1 MLDNLTWAQ
10 VLADPI
16 IQAATLAVVG
26 VIVTRIV
33 LRPYPSLK
41 LIGQVFFFASLTIL
55 LLYHDIV
62 PYEVGPPQDSTIERA
77 FVALAKI
84 VWWTNAAWALVG
96 FVRVFLIF
104 ERQPREGRLVQ
115 DLVVGLIYLG
125 VILSVVAYVFSFPV
139 GTLIATSGV
148 FAIILG
154 LAMQST
160 LSDVFSG
167 IALNLG
173 RPYSLGDWIVL
184 NDGIEGRVV
193 ETNWRST
200 HLLNGTNDLV
210 VLPNSFLAKV
220 GLTNLSSPDR
230 SHGVTLPVRIVPAI
244 LPSAT
249 ADIMRTVLLS
259 SNSILAEPSPSVQI
273 KSLNADAIELELS
286 FRVKDLGQI
295 VPARNEIF
303 DLIYRHIKAA
313 GLTLARPL
321 DVAGPP
327 PVQAQSEEL
336 LTSHRTTPLKL
347 LDAVPLFAPLTEDEK
362 ETLAASMSRRTYR
375 KDAVVLEQG
384 DTVASLMIVRS
395 GALVATRQEGHREIE
410 LGRLA
415 PGDYF
420 GESGLLIGAGE
431 AASLRALTFVVVY
444 EIDQASLAPLL
455 HDRPGIAEELAM
467 TLSRRIETGRHSFV
481 TAEKVLNGGSVS
493 SLVTRIR
500 HLFKV
505 PHVE

>member
-1 MLDNLTWAQ
+1 MLDNLTWSG
-10 VLADPI
+10 VLADPVV
-16 IQAATLAVVG
+16 QAGTLAVVG
-26 VIVTRIV
+26 AVITRIA
-33 LRPYPSLK
+33 LRPFPSWK
-41 LIGQVFFFASLTIL
+41 LAGQVFFFAALTVL

-62 PYEVGPPQDSTIERA
+62 PYEVGPAPASTFERV
-77 FVALAKI
+77 FIALAKV
-84 VWWTNAAWALVG
+84 VWWINAAWALIA

-115 DLVVGLIYLG
+115 DLVIGLIYLG
-125 VILSVVAYVFSFPV
+125 AILSVVAYVFSFPV

-148 FAIILG
+148 LAVILG

-173 RPYSLGDWIVL
+173 RPYTIGDWIVL

-200 HLLNGTNDLV
+200 HLLNGSNDLV
-210 VLPNSFLAKV
+210 ILPNSFLAKV

-230 SHGVTLPVRIVPAI
+230 SHGATLTVRVVPTI
-244 LPSAT
+244 GPSAII
-249 ADIMRTVLLS
+249 DVMRAVLLS
-259 SNSILAEPSPSVQI
+259 SDSILAEPKPGVQI
-273 KSLNADAIELELS
+273 KSLTSDAVELELS
-286 FRVKDLGQI
+286 FRVRDIGQTG
-295 VPARNEIF
+295 PAKNEIF

-313 GLTLARPL
+313 GLILARPL
-321 DVAGPP
+321 DGAGPP
-327 PVQAQSEEL
+327 PDQLQSEEVMRP
-336 LTSHRTTPLKL
+336 HRPTPLKL
-347 LDAVPLFAPLTEDEK
+347 LDAIPLFSSLTEDEK
-362 ETLAASMSRRTYR
+362 ETLAASMTRRTFK
-375 KDAVVLEQG
+375 KDAILIEQG

-395 GALVATRQEGHREIE
+395 GALIATRQEGHKEIE

-420 GESGLLIGAGE
+420 GESGLLIGVGE

-444 EIDQASLAPLL
+444 EIAQASLTPLL
-455 HDRPGIAEELAM
+455 HDRPAIAEELAA
-467 TLSRRIETGRHSFV
+467 TLAHRIETGQHSFA
-481 TAEKVLNGGSVS
+481 AEGATLHGRSVS

-505 PHVE
+505 PQ

>member
-1 MLDNLTWAQ
+1 MLEDLTWSRM
-10 VLADPI
+10 LADPGF
-16 IQAATLAVVG
+16 QAGTLAVVG
-26 VIVTRIV
+26 AVVTRIA
-33 LRPYPSLK
+33 LRPFPSWK
-41 LIGQVFFFASLTIL
+41 LAGQVFFFAALTVL
-55 LLYHDIV
+55 LLYHEIV
-62 PYEVGPPQDSTIERA
+62 PYQVGPASGSTFERV
-77 FVALAKI
+77 FIALAKV
-84 VWWTNAAWALVG
+84 VWWINAAWALIG

-125 VILSVVAYVFSFPV
+125 TILSVVAYVFSFPV

-154 LAMQST
+154 LALQST

-173 RPYSLGDWIVL
+173 RPYMIGDWIVL

-230 SHGVTLPVRIVPAI
+230 THGVTLTVRIVPTI
-244 LPSAT
+244 GPSAII
-249 ADIMRTVLLS
+249 DVMRTVLLS
-259 SNSILAEPSPSVQI
+259 SGAILTEPKPGVQI
-273 KSLNADAIELELS
+273 KSMNADAIEVDLS
-286 FRVKDLGQI
+286 FRVRDIGQAG
-295 VPARNEIF
+295 PAKNEIF
-303 DLIYRHIKAA
+303 DLVYRHTRAS
-313 GLTLARPL
+313 GLTLARPI
-321 DVAGPP
+321 DAAGPP
-327 PVQAQSEEL
+327 PNQLQVEEMAKP
-336 LTSHRTTPLKL
+336 HRPTPLRL
-347 LDAVPLFAPLTEDEK
+347 LDAISLFAPLTEDEK
-362 ETLAASMSRRTYR
+362 ETLAASMSRRTFK
-375 KDAVVLEQG
+375 KDSILIEQG

-420 GESGLLIGAGE
+420 GESGLLIGVGE

-444 EIDQASLAPLL
+444 EIDQTSLTPLL
-455 HDRPGIAEELAM
+455 HDRPGIAEELAA
-467 TLSRRIETGRHSFV
+467 TLSRRIETGQHSFV
-481 TAEKVLNGGSVS
+481 TDSPTMNGRSMT

-500 HLFKV
+500 HLFQV
-505 PHVE
+505 PQ

>member
-1 MLDNLTWAQ
+1 MLDNLTWSG
-10 VLADPI
+10 VLADPVV
-16 IQAATLAVVG
+16 QAGTLAVAG
-26 VIVTRIV
+26 AVITRIA
-33 LRPYPSLK
+33 LRPFPSWRLA
-41 LIGQVFFFASLTIL
+41 GQVFFFAALSVL

-62 PYEVGPPQDSTIERA
+62 PYEVGPTTASTFERV
-77 FVALAKI
+77 FIALAKV
-84 VWWTNAAWALVG
+84 VWWINAAWALIA

-115 DLVVGLIYLG
+115 DLVIGLIYLG
-125 VILSVVAYVFSFPV
+125 AILSVVAYVFSFPV

-148 FAIILG
+148 LAVILG

-173 RPYSLGDWIVL
+173 RPYAIGDWIVL
-184 NDGIEGRVV
+184 NDGVEGSVV

-200 HLLNGTNDLV
+200 HLLNGSNDLV

-230 SHGVTLPVRIVPAI
+230 SHGATLTVRVVPTI
-244 LPSAT
+244 GPSA
-249 ADIMRTVLLS
+249 IIEVMRAVLLS
-259 SNSILAEPSPSVQI
+259 SGSILTEPKPGVQI
-273 KSLNADAIELELS
+273 KSLTSDAIEVELS
-286 FRVKDLGQI
+286 FRVRDIGQ
-295 VPARNEIF
+295 AGLAKNEIF
-303 DLIYRHIKAA
+303 DLIYRHVKAA

-321 DVAGPP
+321 DAAGLPP
-327 PVQAQSEEL
+327 EQLQPEEMAKP
-336 LTSHRTTPLKL
+336 HRPTPLKL
-347 LDAVPLFAPLTEDEK
+347 LDAVPLFFSLTEDEK
-362 ETLAASMSRRTYR
+362 EALASSMTRRTYK
-375 KDAVVLEQG
+375 KDSVLIDQG
-384 DTVASLMIVRS
+384 DTVASLMIVRT
-395 GALVATRQEGHREIE
+395 GALVATRQEGHKQVE

-420 GESGLLIGAGE
+420 GESGLLIGIGE

-444 EIDQASLAPLL
+444 EIAQASLAPLL
-455 HDRPGIAEELAM
+455 HDRPAIAEELAA
-467 TLSRRIETGRHSFV
+467 TLSRRIETGQHSFA
-481 TAEKVLNGGSVS
+481 AEGAALNGGSVG

-505 PHVE
+505 PQ

>member
-1 MLDNLTWAQ
+1 M
-10 VLADPI
+10 LADPG
-16 IQAATLAVVG
+16 IQAGMLAVIGAV
-26 VIVTRIV
+26 VTRIA
-33 LRPYPSLK
+33 LRPFPSWK
-41 LIGQVFFFASLTIL
+41 LAGQVFFFAALTVL

-62 PYEVGPPQDSTIERA
+62 PYEVGPTTASTYERV
-77 FVALAKI
+77 FVALAKV
-84 VWWTNAAWALVG
+84 VWWINAAWALIG

-115 DLVVGLIYLG
+115 DLVIGLIYLG
-125 VILSVVAYVFSFPV
+125 AILSVVAYVFSFPV

-154 LAMQST
+154 LALQST

-173 RPYSLGDWIVL
+173 RPYTIGDWIVL
-184 NDGIEGRVV
+184 NDGVEGRVV

-200 HLLNGTNDLV
+200 HLLNGSNDLV

-230 SHGVTLPVRIVPAI
+230 SHGVTLTVRVVPTI
-244 LPSAT
+244 SPSA
-249 ADIMRTVLLS
+249 IIEVMRTVLV
-259 SNSILAEPSPSVQI
+259 NSGTILAEPKPVVQI
-273 KSLNADAIELELS
+273 KSLNADAVEVDLS
-286 FRVKDLGQI
+286 FRVRDIGEAG
-295 VPARNEIF
+295 PAKNEIF
-303 DLIYRHIKAA
+303 DLLYRHTKAA
-313 GLTLARPL
+313 GLTLARPI
-321 DVAGPP
+321 DAAGPP
-327 PVQAQSEEL
+327 PGQLQAEEMIRPQR
-336 LTSHRTTPLKL
+336 STPLRL
-347 LDAVPLFAPLTEDEK
+347 LDAIPLFASLTEDEK
-362 ETLAASMSRRTYR
+362 ETLAASMSRRTFR
-375 KDAVVLEQG
+375 KDSILIEQG

-395 GALVATRQEGHREIE
+395 GAVLATRQEGHRQVE

-444 EIDQASLAPLL
+444 EIGQASLTPLL
-455 HDRPGIAEELAM
+455 HDRPGIAEELAA
-467 TLSRRIETGRHSFV
+467 TLSRRIETGEHSFFAADDA
-481 TAEKVLNGGSVS
+481 TINGGSMT

-500 HLFKV
+500 HLFQM
-505 PHVE
+505 PQ

>member
-1 MLDNLTWAQ
+1 MLDNPTWSG
-10 VLADPI
+10 VIADPVV
-16 IQAATLAVVG
+16 QAGTLAVVG
-26 VIVTRIV
+26 AIITRIA
-33 LRPYPSLK
+33 LRPFPSWK
-41 LIGQVFFFASLTIL
+41 LAGQVFFFAALTVL

-62 PYEVGPPQDSTIERA
+62 PYQVGPTTASTFERV
-77 FVALAKI
+77 FIALAKV
-84 VWWTNAAWALVG
+84 VWWINAAWALIA

-115 DLVVGLIYLG
+115 DLVIGLIYLG
-125 VILSVVAYVFSFPV
+125 AILSVVAYVFSFPV

-173 RPYSLGDWIVL
+173 RPYTIGDWIVL
-184 NDGIEGRVV
+184 NDGVEGRVV

-200 HLLNGTNDLV
+200 HLLNGSNDLV

-230 SHGVTLPVRIVPAI
+230 SHGASLTVRVVPTI
-244 LPSAT
+244 GPSA
-249 ADIMRTVLLS
+249 IIEVMRAVLLS
-259 SNSILAEPSPSVQI
+259 SGSILTEPKPGVQI
-273 KSLNADAIELELS
+273 KSLTSDAVELELS
-286 FRVKDLGQI
+286 FRVTDIGQTG
-295 VPARNEIF
+295 PAKNEIF

-321 DVAGPP
+321 DAAGPP
-327 PVQAQSEEL
+327 PEQLQPEGMAK
-336 LTSHRTTPLKL
+336 HRPTPLRL
-347 LDAVPLFAPLTEDEK
+347 LDAVPLFSSLTEDEK
-362 ETLAASMSRRTYR
+362 ETLASSMTRRTYK
-375 KDAVVLEQG
+375 KDSVLIDQG
-384 DTVASLMIVRS
+384 DTVASLMIVRT
-395 GALVATRQEGHREIE
+395 GALVATRQEGHKQVE

-420 GESGLLIGAGE
+420 GESGLLIGIGE

-444 EIDQASLAPLL
+444 EIAQASLAPLL
-455 HDRPGIAEELAM
+455 HDRPAIAEELAA
-467 TLSRRIETGRHSFV
+467 TLSRRIETGQHSFA
-481 TAEKVLNGGSVS
+481 AEGAALNGGSVG

-505 PHVE
+505 PQ

>member
-1 MLDNLTWAQ
+1 MVDSLTWSG
-10 VLADPI
+10 VIADPVV
-16 IQAATLAVVG
+16 QAGTLAVVG
-26 VIVTRIV
+26 AVVTRIA
-33 LRPYPSLK
+33 LRPFPSWK
-41 LIGQVFFFASLTIL
+41 LAGQVFFFAALTVL

-62 PYEVGPPQDSTIERA
+62 PYEVGPTPASTFERV
-77 FVALAKI
+77 FIALAKV
-84 VWWTNAAWALVG
+84 VWWINAAWALIA

-115 DLVVGLIYLG
+115 DLVIGLIYLG
-125 VILSVVAYVFSFPV
+125 AILSVVAYVFSFPV

-148 FAIILG
+148 LAIILG

-173 RPYSLGDWIVL
+173 RPYAIGDWIVL
-184 NDGIEGRVV
+184 NDGVEGRVV

-200 HLLNGTNDLV
+200 HLLNGSNDLV

-230 SHGVTLPVRIVPAI
+230 SHGATLTVRVVPTI
-244 LPSAT
+244 GPSAII
-249 ADIMRTVLLS
+249 DVMRAVLLS
-259 SNSILAEPSPSVQI
+259 SDSILAEPKPGVQI
-273 KSLNADAIELELS
+273 KSLTSDAVELELS
-286 FRVKDLGQI
+286 FRVKDIGQAG
-295 VPARNEIF
+295 PAKNEIF
-303 DLIYRHIKAA
+303 DLLYRHVKAA

-321 DVAGPP
+321 DAAGPP
-327 PVQAQSEEL
+327 PEQLQQEEMAKP
-336 LTSHRTTPLKL
+336 HRPTPLKL
-347 LDAVPLFAPLTEDEK
+347 LDAVPLFSSLTEDEK
-362 ETLAASMSRRTYR
+362 ETLAASMTRRTFK
-375 KDAVVLEQG
+375 KDAILIEQG

-395 GALVATRQEGHREIE
+395 GALIATRQEGHKDVE

-420 GESGLLIGAGE
+420 GESGLLIGVGE

-444 EIDQASLAPLL
+444 EIAQASLMPLL
-455 HDRPGIAEELAM
+455 HDRPGIAEELAA
-467 TLSRRIETGRHSFV
+467 TLLHRIETGQHSFAV
-481 TAEKVLNGGSVS
+481 EGATLHGRSVS

-505 PHVE
+505 PQ

>member
-1 MLDNLTWAQ
+1 MLDNPTWSG
-10 VLADPI
+10 VLADPVV
-16 IQAATLAVVG
+16 QAGTLAVVG
-26 VIVTRIV
+26 AIITRIA
-33 LRPYPSLK
+33 LRPFPSWK
-41 LIGQVFFFASLTIL
+41 LAGQVFFFAALTVL

-62 PYEVGPPQDSTIERA
+62 PYQVGPTTASTFERV
-77 FVALAKI
+77 FIALAKV
-84 VWWTNAAWALVG
+84 VWWINAAWALIA

-115 DLVVGLIYLG
+115 DLVIGLIYLG
-125 VILSVVAYVFSFPV
+125 AILSVVAYVFSFPV

-173 RPYSLGDWIVL
+173 RPYTIGDWIVL
-184 NDGIEGRVV
+184 NDGVEGRVI

-200 HLLNGTNDLV
+200 HLLNGSNDLV

-230 SHGVTLPVRIVPAI
+230 SHGASLTVRVVPTI
-244 LPSAT
+244 GPSA
-249 ADIMRTVLLS
+249 IIEVMRAVLLS
-259 SNSILAEPSPSVQI
+259 SGSILTEPKPGVQI
-273 KSLNADAIELELS
+273 KSLTSDAVELELS
-286 FRVKDLGQI
+286 FRVTDIGQTG
-295 VPARNEIF
+295 PTKNEIF

-321 DVAGPP
+321 DAAGPP
-327 PVQAQSEEL
+327 PEQLQPEGMAKP
-336 LTSHRTTPLKL
+336 HRPTPLRL
-347 LDAVPLFAPLTEDEK
+347 LDAVPLFSSLTEDEK
-362 ETLAASMSRRTYR
+362 ETLASSMTRRTYK
-375 KDAVVLEQG
+375 KDSVLIDQG
-384 DTVASLMIVRS
+384 DTVASLMIVRT
-395 GALVATRQEGHREIE
+395 GALVATRQEGHKQVE

-420 GESGLLIGAGE
+420 GESGLLIGIGE

-444 EIDQASLAPLL
+444 EIAQASLAPLL
-455 HDRPGIAEELAM
+455 HDRPAIAEELAA
-467 TLSRRIETGRHSFV
+467 TLSRRIETGQHSFA
-481 TAEKVLNGGSVS
+481 AEGAALNGGSVG

-505 PHVE
+505 PQ

>member
-1 MLDNLTWAQ
+1 MLENLTWSGM
-10 VLADPI
+10 LADPAF
-16 IQAATLAVVG
+16 QAGTVAVVG
-26 VIVTRIV
+26 AVVTRIA
-33 LRPYPSLK
+33 LRPFPSWK
-41 LIGQVFFFASLTIL
+41 LAGQVFFFAALTIL

-62 PYEVGPPQDSTIERA
+62 PYQVGPATGSTFERV
-77 FVALAKI
+77 FIALAKV
-84 VWWTNAAWALVG
+84 VWWINAAWALIG

-125 VILSVVAYVFSFPV
+125 AILSVVAYVFSFPV

-154 LAMQST
+154 LALQST

-173 RPYSLGDWIVL
+173 RPYMIGDWIVL

-200 HLLNGTNDLV
+200 HLLNGSNDLV

-230 SHGVTLPVRIVPAI
+230 THGVTLTIRVVPTI
-244 LPSAT
+244 MPSAII
-249 ADIMRTVLLS
+249 DVMRAVLLS
-259 SNSILAEPSPSVQI
+259 SGSILTEPRPGVQI
-273 KSLNADAIELELS
+273 KSLTADAIEVELS
-286 FRVKDLGQI
+286 FRVRDIGQAG
-295 VPARNEIF
+295 PAKNEIF
-303 DLIYRHIKAA
+303 DLIYRHTRAA
-313 GLTLARPL
+313 GLTLARPI
-321 DVAGPP
+321 DAAGPP
-327 PVQAQSEEL
+327 PNQVQVEE
-336 LTSHRTTPLKL
+336 TGKPHRPTPLRL
-347 LDAVPLFAPLTEDEK
+347 LDAISLFAPLTEDEK
-362 ETLAASMSRRTYR
+362 ETLAASMSRRTFK
-375 KDAVVLEQG
+375 KDSVLIEQG

-395 GALVATRQEGHREIE
+395 GALVATRQEGNREIE

-420 GESGLLIGAGE
+420 GESGLLIGVGE

-444 EIDQASLAPLL
+444 EIDQASLTPLL
-455 HDRPGIAEELAM
+455 RDRPGIAEELAA
-467 TLSRRIETGRHSFV
+467 TLSRRIETGQHSFAPEGV
-481 TAEKVLNGGSVS
+481 AMNGGSMT

-500 HLFKV
+500 HLFQV
-505 PHVE
+505 PQ